1 MFFCCC
7 FWRVPTFLAWFCHK
21 EKKKTMRSETLA
33 LKLQMRKPNSR
44 FFVEYCVNLFLKR
57 VNFQSFTPFVCH
69 SSPAWLI
76 PSGEQEFK
84 WHNSRGHKGIVI
96 NSWKSISPKQEPLIA
111 GYHKPSNHDN
121 TVTHWDGNELRH
133 WSIISLSN
141 RKKPFS
147 S

>member
-1 MFFCCC
+1 MCFLNFVWAWCFFVVVFGECPP
-7 FWRVPTFLAWFCHK
+7 FWRGFATRR
-21 EKKKTMRSETLA
+21 KKKTMRSETLA

-84 WHNSRGHKGIVI
+84 
-96 NSWKSISPKQEPLIA
+96 
-111 GYHKPSNHDN
+111 
-121 TVTHWDGNELRH
+121 
-133 WSIISLSN
+133 
-141 RKKPFS
+141 
-147 S
+147 